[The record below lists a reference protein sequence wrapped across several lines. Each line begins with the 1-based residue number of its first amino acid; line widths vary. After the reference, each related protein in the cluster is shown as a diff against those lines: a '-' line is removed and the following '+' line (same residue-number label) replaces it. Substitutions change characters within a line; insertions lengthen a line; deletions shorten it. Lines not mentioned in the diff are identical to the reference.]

1 MEEKLIHQSELF
13 KLGLGLDERGIEY
26 DLYKLRDGLS
36 IGIPSFNSYAS
47 CQSGNYGHAD
57 GLLEVCGELAQNR
70 TDSGY
75 WDVDG
80 WLTAKEILDRID
92 EKISEKKDEVNE

>member
-26 DLYKLRDGLS
+26 DLHKLWDGLS
-36 IGIPSFNSYAS
+36 VVVPSQGWDAVCHHGSY
-47 CQSGNYGHAD
+47 GGDKGLIEVMGHYIAPNTGD
-57 GLLEVCGELAQNR
+57 GVE
-70 TDSGY
+70 
-75 WDVDG
+75 G

-92 EKISEKKDEVNE
+92 EKIAKMKDEVNE